1 MMKFNSVLSFFI
13 QAQIVSSFRF
23 LPSQSTIQRG
33 RPSDFCTTIL
43 FQSPS
48 GESETKLNIDANNN
62 VERYEKDSK
71 PLDTFERS
79 SQSKDGGFSEL
90 NISQMMTALGTS
102 PRRIFLG
109 TASSAAIALAADFGG
124 VTGKVL
130 SMLPE
135 DLAESSG
142 LDTYYPR
149 GDFKRFKGY
158 EYGYTFVYPK
168 QWVGDTALE
177 LAKAQRRTRSLD
189 YTMKNG
195 KKSTNTLP
203 DAAFGP
209 PGKLDARGLSNSDT
223 NVSVVA
229 SPLPA
234 SFQSIRGTLGS
245 PEAAAETLLR
255 VSLAPEGSGKKGTLL
270 DACEENRGTSPIY
283 QFEYLID
290 RGEKGVPLRAISA
303 IVVKKAGVSSS
314 GVVNVGN
321 TLITFT
327 VVAPKSE
334 WENESYAAKLKKVA
348 QSFKLR

>member
-62 VERYEKDSK
+62 VERYEKDDESSK

-90 NISQMMTALGTS
+90 NSSQMMTALGTS

-149 GDFKRFKGY
+149 GKFARFL
-158 EYGYTFVYPK
+158 F
-168 QWVGDTALE
+168 
-177 LAKAQRRTRSLD
+177 S
-189 YTMKNG
+189 MK
-195 KKSTNTLP
+195 
-203 DAAFGP
+203 
-209 PGKLDARGLSNSDT
+209 
-223 NVSVVA
+223 
-229 SPLPA
+229 
-234 SFQSIRGTLGS
+234 
-245 PEAAAETLLR
+245 
-255 VSLAPEGSGKKGTLL
+255 
-270 DACEENRGTSPIY
+270 
-283 QFEYLID
+283 YLIIYLFMVLFND
-290 RGEKGVPLRAISA
+290 YVVLRGFQKI
-303 IVVKKAGVSSS
+303 
-314 GVVNVGN
+314 
-321 TLITFT
+321 
-327 VVAPKSE
+327 
-334 WENESYAAKLKKVA
+334 
-348 QSFKLR
+348 